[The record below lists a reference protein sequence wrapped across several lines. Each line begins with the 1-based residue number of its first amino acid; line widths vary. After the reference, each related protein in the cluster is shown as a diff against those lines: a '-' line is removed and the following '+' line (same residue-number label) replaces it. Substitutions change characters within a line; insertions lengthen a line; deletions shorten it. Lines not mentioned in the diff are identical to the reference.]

1 MLKVIKLPSGNT
13 VTLRDPKTLKVKD
26 RRKMIEAANEQ
37 TGLLQNLSMVDG
49 LIAVLIESWT
59 LDLILPSIMLSSLW
73 ELSLPDYDTLAAE
86 VQKIQ
91 DFIFTN
97 FDEDKGADSP
107 LDSSTD

>member
-1 MLKVIKLPSGNT
+1 MSKVITLPSGAS
-13 VTLRDPKTLKVKD
+13 VTLRDPRTLKVKD
-26 RRKMIEAANEQ
+26 RRKMVEAANNE

-59 LDLILPSIMLSSLW
+59 LDLILPSVMLSSLY

-86 VQKIQ
+86 AQKVESVLFT
-91 DFIFTN
+91 DFTQ
-97 FDEDKGADSP
+97 DKGADNP